1 MIIIRSE
8 ILEDYEQISEVIT
21 AAFNQKDEAVLV
33 DTLRKS
39 PTFIPELSLVA
50 VIDKKIVGHILFS
63 KIKIKSEE
71 KETTALALAP
81 LAVRPDYQNKG
92 IGTKLVEKGLK
103 ECKRLNHKIVNVLGH
118 PNFYPKFGFTPASK
132 FGIMAPFDAP
142 DEAFLI
148 LELMPGSLNGISG
161 TVEYPPAFN
170 DV

>member
-1 MIIIRSE
+1 MIKIRSE
-8 ILEDYEQISEVIT
+8 SPEDYNQISDVIYNAFEQKNEVR
-21 AAFNQKDEAVLV
+21 LV
-33 DTLRKS
+33 ETLRNS
-39 PTFIPELSLVA
+39 PDFIVELSLVA
-50 VIDKKIVGHILFS
+50 ILNNLIVGHILFS

-148 LELMPGSLNGISG
+148 LELIPGALNGISG

-170 DV
+170 EV